1 MRGFLTQLILALFLL
16 FCFKDVNATTY
27 YVNDAFT
34 TGDIFC
40 SAIGNNT
47 NSGLSPALPKAS
59 LSNLWSTYSS
69 VIVSG
74 DIIKIDAGTYTND
87 ININVTKSGV
97 TFEGASL
104 SATVFD
110 NNLAAVHT
118 NYFMYIGASNVTLKN
133 FTIREYE
140 NNGTQTPVGRSGQA
154 LTIGGS
160 ASTFSGILLENIGLL
175 ENGESGG
182 NPTISV
188 QSRSSVT
195 ITGGGS
201 FCNTAGTA
209 YTGGV
214 EAYGV
219 NINLVIQNTVIA
231 SNYKDSGFDGG
242 GIRIEGDGT
251 TNVTLK
257 NSRIEGNVATSG
269 GAISQ
274 LNGVLTVS
282 DCIFY
287 NNKAGQVSSTVYGG
301 AVRISAG
308 TARFTRCKFQNNT
321 KTAGTLRGGAIGARY
336 LATGGFSSSKTISL
350 TIDSCTFQ
358 SNSADLGNDVYAAN
372 GSGNTCTVVMR
383 DCKFLTGGNFNLVS
397 DGTSPVTSLTVT
409 YFGTVP
415 THSGTNITKS
425 LSTNATYTASPAPP
439 SFSGLCGGT
448 IAILPIEFIDF
459 QGECKFNKQ
468 EFVWGTASEQNND
481 YFAIYQI
488 RQHHSDELIG
498 VIDAVG
504 HSVSK
509 EEYKFEVYG
518 ALSEIAYYKLVQT
531 DINGHTTPLKTIS
544 IPPCIEPSI
553 FFDAAQKQLI
563 LASGFDGDLEVRIYD
578 SAGRMMHVQSFEN
591 AQNHIN
597 VDFLVDSGIYI
608 AMISNGKESKQTRFI
623 LN

>member
-1 MRGFLTQLILALFLL
+1 MRGLLTQLILALFLL
-16 FCFKDVNATTY
+16 CCIKDANATTY

-34 TGDIFC
+34 TGDVFC
-40 SAIGNNT
+40 SAIGNNA
-47 NSGLSPALPKAS
+47 NSGLTPALPKAS
-59 LSNLWSTYSS
+59 LANLWSTYSG

-74 DIIKIDAGTYTND
+74 DIIKIDAGTYTNE
-87 ININVTKSGV
+87 ININVTTSSV

-154 LTIGGS
+154 ITIGGS

-209 YTGGV
+209 YTGGI

-242 GIRIEGDGT
+242 GLRIEGDGT

-336 LATGGFSSSKTISL
+336 LSTGVFSSSKTISL
-350 TIDSCTFQ
+350 TIDSCSFQ

-372 GSGNTCTVVMR
+372 GSGNSCSLVMR
-383 DCKFLTGGNFNLVS
+383 DCKFLTGGNYNLVS
-397 DGTSPVTSLTVT
+397 DGTSPVTSLTAT
-409 YFGTVP
+409 YFGTAP
-415 THSGTNITKS
+415 THSGTNITKT
-425 LSTNATYTASPAPP
+425 LSTNATYTANPTPP

-448 IAILPIEFIDF
+448 IAILPIHLLDF
-459 QGECKFNKQ
+459 QGVCTMGKHQ
-468 EFVWGTASEQNND
+468 LSWSTATEHNND
-481 YFAIYQI
+481 YFSIYEVSENHTENLVAVVDAIGNSEELEDYQV
-488 RQHHSDELIG
+488 ELEG
-498 VIDAVG
+498 RNT
-504 HSVSK
+504 
-509 EEYKFEVYG
+509 ETT
-518 ALSEIAYYKLVQT
+518 YYRLMQT
-531 DINGHTTPLKTIS
+531 DVNGATISLKTIT
-544 IPPCIEPSI
+544 IVPCLEQNI
-553 FFDAAQKQLI
+553 FFDVEQKQLI
-563 LASGFDGDLEVRIYD
+563 LSAGFEGAIDVYIYDASGRLVSFQGFEEAPQRIIV
-578 SAGRMMHVQSFEN
+578 AN
-591 AQNHIN
+591 
-597 VDFLVDSGIYI
+597 LVESGVYL
-608 AMISNGKESKQTRFI
+608 ALISNGKQTKQTRFT